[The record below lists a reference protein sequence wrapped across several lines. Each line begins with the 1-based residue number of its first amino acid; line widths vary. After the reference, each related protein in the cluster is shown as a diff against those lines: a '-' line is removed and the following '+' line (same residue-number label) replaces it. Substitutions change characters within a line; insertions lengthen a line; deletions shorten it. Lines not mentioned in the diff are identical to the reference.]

1 MNNNAYEV
9 APANN
14 ESGLLSTEQVDLIVN
29 KINGK
34 AIETVER
41 GALEI
46 GEIVLEDVFH
56 GSLDEATSRNPFK
69 DVSMLV
75 VCAHKGLMVKR
86 RRLGEYVRAA
96 WLRKDLIAKG
106 VECPNLGYSHLAA
119 LLQVDD
125 AEKRQDLAAEANDE
139 RWTARRLIDE
149 VNGLKVPA
157 AAKKKAQKPGKSSDE
172 QADKLL
178 EILGNPQALMEDEE
192 TKKLLANPQDM
203 RDKVTEAMVAQLAA
217 RIDHLIA
224 SMRDSTALLKLAK
237 KNMRIITLERLQAD
251 DDDAIDVQA
260 TAV

>member
-1 MNNNAYEV
+1 MTNYANEV
-9 APANN
+9 TSGNN
-14 ESGLLSTEQVDLIVN
+14 ENGLLSLEQVTSIVN

-34 AIETVER
+34 AVETVER

-46 GEIVLEDVFH
+46 GGIALEDIFH

-69 DVSMLV
+69 DVSMIL
-75 VCAHKGLMVKR
+75 VCADKRLLVTR

-96 WLRKDLIAKG
+96 WLSKDLIAKD
-106 VECPNLGYSHLAA
+106 VECSNLGYSHFAA
-119 LLQVDD
+119 LLQVND
-125 AEKRQDLAAEANDE
+125 AEKRQELAAKANEE

-149 VNGLKVPA
+149 VNQLKVPGT
-157 AAKKKAQKPGKSSDE
+157 KKKAQKSDKSSDE
-172 QADKLL
+172 RAERLL
-178 EILGNPQALMEDEE
+178 GIMSNPQALMEDEE
-192 TKKLLANPQDM
+192 TKIIMASPVDM
-203 RDKVTEAMVAQLAA
+203 RYEVTEQMVAYIAG

-251 DDDAIDVQA
+251 DDDVIDVQA